1 MAKFFGKIGYVEN
14 VETSPGVFRPV
25 ATEKD
30 YTGDLLRNVRD
41 LTNPDKVNDDIKIAN
56 EIHIVADAYADEHF
70 YAIRYA
76 TIRGI
81 KWKVT
86 KVEVRHPR
94 LILTLGGLYNGTS
107 ARASAI
113 SR

>member
-1 MAKFFGKIGYVEN
+1 MAKFYGAIGYVEN
-14 VETSPGVFRPV
+14 VETKPGVFK
-25 ATEKD
+25 AK
-30 YTGDLLRNVRD
+30 
-41 LTNPDKVNDDIKIAN
+41 AN
-56 EIHIVADAYADEHF
+56 EIHIVADAYADNHF

-76 TIRGI
+76 KFRGV

-107 ARASAI
+107 A
-113 SR
+113 

>member
-1 MAKFFGKIGYVEN
+1 MAKFYGAIGYVEN
-14 VETSPGVFRPV
+14 IETKPGVFKARV
-25 ATEKD
+25 TERN
-30 YTGDLLRNVRD
+30 YSGDLLRNTRD
-41 LTNPDKVNDDIKIAN
+41 LQSSDKVNDDIKITN
-56 EIHIVADAYADEHF
+56 EIHIVADAYADDHF

-76 TIRGI
+76 KFRGV

-107 ARASAI
+107 A
-113 SR
+113 

>member
-1 MAKFFGKIGYVEN
+1 MAKFYGAIGYVEN
-14 VETSPGVFRPV
+14 IETKPGVFRPKV
-25 ATEKD
+25 TERT
-30 YTGDLLRNVRD
+30 YAGDLLRNTRSLSSSD
-41 LTNPDKVNDDIKIAN
+41 QVNDNVSIAN
-56 EIHIVADAYADEHF
+56 EIHITADAYADAHF

-76 TIRGI
+76 AFRDV

-107 ARASAI
+107 A
-113 SR
+113 